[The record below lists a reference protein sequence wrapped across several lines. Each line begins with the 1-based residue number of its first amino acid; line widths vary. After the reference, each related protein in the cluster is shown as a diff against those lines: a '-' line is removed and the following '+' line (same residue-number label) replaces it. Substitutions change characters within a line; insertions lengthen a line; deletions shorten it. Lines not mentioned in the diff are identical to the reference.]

1 MNKKQRPTIEAQKRE
16 MTGKKVKRLRQ
27 MGIMPASVYGKDFES
42 ITIQMDAKEVN
53 LMFEEHGE
61 SGLIDLQI
69 EKETFPVLFK
79 NPQFHPV
86 TGDLV
91 HMDMYKVDLKEKTT
105 VEVPIEII
113 GESASAKMGNVLINV
128 IDSVEVEALPTDLP
142 ENFVVDISKLE
153 TLEDMITVADLEYDK
168 EIMTIITD
176 PEQVIVKTE
185 EPKEE
190 EIVMEETL
198 PEVEGE
204 AEKAEEEGG
213 EEAGAGE
220 QSEKK
225 EEEKKEE

>member
-27 MGIMPASVYGKDFES
+27 MGIMPASVYGNDFKS
-42 ITIQMDAKEVN
+42 ITIQMDAKEAN

-86 TGDLV
+86 TGEMIHVDL
-91 HMDMYKVDLKEKTT
+91 YKVNLKEKTT
-105 VEVPIEII
+105 VEVPIEIV

-142 ENFVVDISKLE
+142 ENFVVDISKLA

-168 EIMTIITD
+168 EIMTIVTD

-204 AEKAEEEGG
+204 AEKAEEGE
-213 EEAGAGE
+213 EEAGASE

-225 EEEKKEE
+225 EEEKKE

>member
-27 MGIMPASVYGKDFES
+27 MGIIPASVYGNDFKS
-42 ITIQMDAKEVN
+42 ITIQMDAKEAN

-86 TGDLV
+86 TGEMIHVDL
-91 HMDMYKVDLKEKTT
+91 YKVNLKEKTT
-105 VEVPIEII
+105 VEVPIEIV

-142 ENFVVDISKLE
+142 ENFVVDISKLA

-168 EIMTIITD
+168 EIMTIVTD

-204 AEKAEEEGG
+204 AEKAEEGG

-225 EEEKKEE
+225 EEEKKE

>member
-27 MGIMPASVYGKDFES
+27 MGIMPASVYWNDFKS
-42 ITIQMDAKEVN
+42 ITIQMDAKEAN

-86 TGDLV
+86 TGEMIHVDL
-91 HMDMYKVDLKEKTT
+91 YKVNLKEKTT
-105 VEVPIEII
+105 VEVPIEIV

-142 ENFVVDISKLE
+142 ENFVVDISKLA

-168 EIMTIITD
+168 EIMTIVTD

-204 AEKAEEEGG
+204 AEKAEEGE
-213 EEAGAGE
+213 EEAGASE

-225 EEEKKEE
+225 EEEKKE

>member
-1 MNKKQRPTIEAQKRE
+1 MNKKQRPAIEAQKRE

-91 HMDMYKVDLKEKTT
+91 HVDMYKVDLKEKTT

-113 GESASAKMGNVLINV
+113 GE
-128 IDSVEVEALPTDLP
+128 
-142 ENFVVDISKLE
+142 
-153 TLEDMITVADLEYDK
+153 
-168 EIMTIITD
+168 
-176 PEQVIVKTE
+176 
-185 EPKEE
+185 
-190 EIVMEETL
+190 
-198 PEVEGE
+198 
-204 AEKAEEEGG
+204 
-213 EEAGAGE
+213 
-220 QSEKK
+220 
-225 EEEKKEE
+225 

>member
-27 MGIMPASVYGKDFES
+27 MGIIPASVYGKDFKS
-42 ITIQMDAKEVN
+42 ITIQMDAKEAN

-69 EKETFPVLFK
+69 GKETFPVLFK

-86 TGDLV
+86 TGEMIHVDL
-91 HMDMYKVDLKEKTT
+91 YKVNLKEKTT
-105 VEVPIEII
+105 VEVPIEIV

-142 ENFVVDISKLE
+142 ENFVVDISKLA

-168 EIMTIITD
+168 EIMTIVTD

-204 AEKAEEEGG
+204 AEKAEEGG
-213 EEAGAGE
+213 EEAGASE

-225 EEEKKEE
+225 EEEKKE

>member
-27 MGIMPASVYGKDFES
+27 MGIIPASVYGKDFKS
-42 ITIQMDAKEVN
+42 ITIQMDAKEAN

-86 TGDLV
+86 TGEMIHVDL
-91 HMDMYKVDLKEKTT
+91 YKVNLKEKTT
-105 VEVPIEII
+105 VEVPIEIV

-142 ENFVVDISKLE
+142 ENFVVDISKLA

-168 EIMTIITD
+168 EIMTIVTD

-204 AEKAEEEGG
+204 AEKVEEGE
-213 EEAGAGE
+213 EEAGASE

-225 EEEKKEE
+225 EEEKKE

>member
-1 MNKKQRPTIEAQKRE
+1 

-27 MGIMPASVYGKDFES
+27 IGIMPASVYGKDFKS
-42 ITIQMDAKEVN
+42 MTVQMDAKEAN
-53 LMFEEHGE
+53 MMFEEHGE

-91 HMDMYKVDLKEKTT
+91 HVDMYKVDLKEKTT

-142 ENFVVDISKLE
+142 ENFVVDISKLA

-168 EIMTIITD
+168 EIMTIMTD

-225 EEEKKEE
+225 EEESSN

>member
-27 MGIMPASVYGKDFES
+27 MGIIPASVYGKDFKS
-42 ITIQMDAKEVN
+42 ITIQMDAKEAN

-86 TGDLV
+86 TGEMIHVDL
-91 HMDMYKVDLKEKTT
+91 YKVNLKEKTT
-105 VEVPIEII
+105 VEVPIEIV

-142 ENFVVDISKLE
+142 ENFVVDISKLA

-168 EIMTIITD
+168 EIMTIVTD

-204 AEKAEEEGG
+204 AEKAEEGG
-213 EEAGAGE
+213 EEAGASE

-225 EEEKKEE
+225 EEEKKE

>member
-1 MNKKQRPTIEAQKRE
+1 MNKKQRPAIEAQKRE

-27 MGIMPASVYGKDFES
+27 MGIMPGSVYGKDFES
-42 ITIQMDAKEVN
+42 ITIQMDAKEAN

-91 HMDMYKVDLKEKTT
+91 HVDMYKVDLKEKTT

-225 EEEKKEE
+225 EEESSN

>member
-27 MGIMPASVYGKDFES
+27 MGIIPASVYGKDFKS
-42 ITIQMDAKEVN
+42 ITIQMDAKEAN

-86 TGDLV
+86 TGEMIHVDL
-91 HMDMYKVDLKEKTT
+91 YKVNLKEKTT
-105 VEVPIEII
+105 VEVPIEIV

-142 ENFVVDISKLE
+142 ENFVVDISKLA

-168 EIMTIITD
+168 EIMTIVTD

-204 AEKAEEEGG
+204 AEKAEEGE
-213 EEAGAGE
+213 EEAGASE

-225 EEEKKEE
+225 EEEKKE

>member
-1 MNKKQRPTIEAQKRE
+1 MNKKIRPTIEAQRRE

-27 MGIMPASVYGKDFES
+27 IGIMPASVYGKDFKS
-42 ITIQMDAKEVN
+42 MTVQMDAKEAN
-53 LMFEEHGE
+53 MMFEEHGE

-91 HMDMYKVDLKEKTT
+91 HVDMYKVDLKEKTT

-142 ENFVVDISKLE
+142 ENFVVDISKLA

-168 EIMTIITD
+168 EIMTIMTD

-225 EEEKKEE
+225 EEESSN

>member
-91 HMDMYKVDLKEKTT
+91 HVDMYKVDLKEKTT

>member
-1 MNKKQRPTIEAQKRE
+1 MNKKQRPKIEAQKRE

-27 MGIMPASVYGKDFES
+27 MGIIPASVNGKDFKS
-42 ITIQMDAKEVN
+42 ITIQMDAKEAN

-86 TGDLV
+86 TGEMIHVDL
-91 HMDMYKVDLKEKTT
+91 YKVNLKEKTT
-105 VEVPIEII
+105 VEVPIEIV

-142 ENFVVDISKLE
+142 ENFVVDISKLA

-168 EIMTIITD
+168 EIMTIVTD

-213 EEAGAGE
+213 EEAGTGE

>member
-1 MNKKQRPTIEAQKRE
+1 MNKKQRPTIEAKVRE
-16 MTGKKVKRLRQ
+16 MKGKKVKRLRQ
-27 MGIMPASVYGKDFES
+27 MGIMPASVYGKDFKS
-42 ITIQMDAKEVN
+42 MTIQMDAKEAN

-61 SGLIDLQI
+61 SGLIDLQV

-91 HMDMYKVDLKEKTT
+91 HVDMYKVDLKEKTT

-113 GESASAKMGNVLINV
+113 GESASVKLGNVLINV

-142 ENFVVDISKLE
+142 ENFVVDISKLA

-168 EIMTIITD
+168 AIMTVITD
-176 PEQVIVKTE
+176 AEQVIVKTE

-190 EIVMEETL
+190 EVVIAETL

-204 AEKAEEEGG
+204 AEKAKEEGG
-213 EEAGAGE
+213 EEAGNG
-220 QSEKK
+220 
-225 EEEKKEE
+225 EEKTEEVTSNE